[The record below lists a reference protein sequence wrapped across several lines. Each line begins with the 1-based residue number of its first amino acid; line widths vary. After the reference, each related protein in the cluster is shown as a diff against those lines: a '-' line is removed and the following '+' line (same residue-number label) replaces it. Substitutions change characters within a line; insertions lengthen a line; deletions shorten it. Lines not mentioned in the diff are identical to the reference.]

1 MTRIGKPDERV
12 GREGRAPNPLF
23 SLEYWE
29 ETRAFVAKAVN
40 RVARH

>member
-1 MTRIGKPDERV
+1 LAGAADADR
-12 GREGRAPNPLF
+12 LF